1 MRHILAA
8 AIIALA
14 SLLLFGCIGDSRPS
28 ACSNVAPSKLANC
41 IYINAVSEQN
51 PFYCYS
57 ISDSAQRATCLKDA
71 ADPSMK
77 KALERSLP
85 EQRESIFNEQQE
97 PEEAPPAPPS
107 KPPAKP
113 SVPCDYANLTQKDS
127 CIKDMATNKSA
138 ISNCEQ
144 IQAQT
149 IREHCI
155 SEIAQKTKSPS
166 SCSALTVE
174 TNRNLCNLYSQG

>member
-28 ACSNVAPSKLANC
+28 ACAGVPASKLANC
-41 IYINAVSEQN
+41 VYINAVSEQN

-57 ISDSAQRATCLKDA
+57 IPDSAQRATCLKDA

-85 EQRESIFNEQQE
+85 EQRNSIFGQPEA
-97 PEEAPPAPPS
+97 PEEQPPAPPA

-113 SVPCDYANLTQKDS
+113 SVPCDYANLTQRDS
-127 CIKDMATNKSA
+127 CIKDMAANKSA

-144 IQAQT
+144 IQTQT

-155 SEIAQKTKSPS
+155 SEIAQKTKNPS
-166 SCSALTVE
+166 SCNALAVE
-174 TNRNLCNLYSQG
+174 SNRNLCNLYSQG